1 MPPPDDSPDTPRDAD
16 GRRSFVPVPGVID
29 PDTLADLEA
38 ADEPAPSGEPV
49 KPEGGNA
56 PGEADGERARSIPEA
71 KAVTRRRAHD
81 LGLLVARYV
90 RRHLPKREPAA
101 RAPVPEPPR
110 LQGRLGQVLPVMRL
124 IPWVLGALF
133 ALSFVWDFPGMTV
146 ELFGRVLP
154 IEGLLRILAVSGLI
168 GFATNW
174 LAITMLFQPREKR
187 PIVPQGLIPAQRERV
202 IFRLAQAISQELI
215 NEEIIKQKIEE
226 SGAIRKYREQA
237 VGVLKSVVEDPAFRD
252 ELKALTTAYVESVLG
267 SEEMREKLGEVAM
280 QKIEEYAGH
289 GLGGLALKAYRSL
302 NERDFQRRIDRA
314 VREIPGALDPVLDR
328 LDVLLDRVPE
338 KVEARSEQ
346 IETFATKTVLG
357 FVERLDVYS
366 MIVENARGF
375 DEAQLEN
382 LLKKTSNEQ
391 LNYIKYLGGV
401 LGVVG
406 GFVIWEPVLALA
418 LLTALTLGLWG
429 LDEALFRLRSN

>member
-1 MPPPDDSPDTPRDAD
+1 MPPSDNFSDK
-16 GRRSFVPVPGVID
+16 RRQFVPVPGVID
-29 PDTLADLEA
+29 PDTLDDLDETDA
-38 ADEPAPSGEPV
+38 SGADEPAEP
-49 KPEGGNA
+49 ES
-56 PGEADGERARSIPEA
+56 DGDERVHSIPEA

-81 LGLLVARYV
+81 LGLLLARYV
-90 RRHLPKREPAA
+90 RRHLPKRPPAA
-101 RAPVPEPPR
+101 PATAPEPPR
-110 LQGRLGQVLPVMRL
+110 LKGRLGQILPVMRL
-124 IPWVLGALF
+124 IPWVLGVLF
-133 ALSFVWDFPGMTV
+133 AVSFAWDFPGASV

-154 IEGLLRILAVSGLI
+154 VEGLLRILAVSGLI

-237 VGVLKSVVEDPAFRD
+237 VGVLKAVVEDPDFRD
-252 ELKALTTAYVESVLG
+252 ELKGLTAAYVESVLG
-267 SEEMREKLGEVAM
+267 SEEMRTQLTQIAM
-280 QKIEEYAGH
+280 EKIEDYAGQ
-289 GLGGLALKAYRSL
+289 GLRGLALKAYRAV
-302 NERDFQRRIDRA
+302 NEDAFQRSIERA
-314 VREIPGALDPVLDR
+314 VREIPAALDPVLDR
-328 LDVLLDRVPE
+328 LDVALDKVPE

-346 IETFATKTVLG
+346 IEMLATKTVLG

-366 MIVENARGF
+366 MIIENARGF

-391 LNYIKYLGGV
+391 LNYIKYLGGI

-418 LLTALTLGLWG
+418 VLVAFSLGLWG
-429 LDEALFRLRSN
+429 LDEALFRLRNKPA

>member
-1 MPPPDDSPDTPRDAD
+1 MPPSDDSSDK
-16 GRRSFVPVPGVID
+16 RRQFVPVPGVID
-29 PDTLADLEA
+29 PDTLDDLDETDASGAEQPTEPEPA
-38 ADEPAPSGEPV
+38 ADERV
-49 KPEGGNA
+49 H
-56 PGEADGERARSIPEA
+56 SIPEA

-90 RRHLPKREPAA
+90 RRHLPA
-101 RAPVPEPPR
+101 RPPTTAAPVPEPPR
-110 LQGRLGQVLPVMRL
+110 LKGRLGQILPVMRL
-124 IPWVLGALF
+124 IPWVLGVLF
-133 ALSFVWDFPGMTV
+133 AVSFAWDFPGATV

-154 IEGLLRILAVSGLI
+154 VEGLLRILAVSGLI

-237 VGVLKSVVEDPAFRD
+237 VGVLKSVVEDPEFRD
-252 ELKALTTAYVESVLG
+252 ELKDLTAVYVESVLG
-267 SEEMREKLGEVAM
+267 SEEMRAQLTQIAM
-280 QKIEEYAGH
+280 EKIEDYAGQ
-289 GLGGLALKAYRSL
+289 GFRGLALKAYRAV
-302 NERDFQRRIDRA
+302 NEDAFQRSIERA

-328 LDVLLDRVPE
+328 IDVALDKVPE

-346 IETFATKTVLG
+346 IETLATKTVLG

-366 MIVENARGF
+366 MIIENARGF

-391 LNYIKYLGGV
+391 LNYIKYLGGI

-418 LLTALTLGLWG
+418 VLVAFGLGLWG
-429 LDEALFRLRSN
+429 LDEALFRLRRTA

>member
-1 MPPPDDSPDTPRDAD
+1 
-16 GRRSFVPVPGVID
+16 
-29 PDTLADLEA
+29 
-38 ADEPAPSGEPV
+38 
-49 KPEGGNA
+49 
-56 PGEADGERARSIPEA
+56 
-71 KAVTRRRAHD
+71 
-81 LGLLVARYV
+81 
-90 RRHLPKREPAA
+90 
-101 RAPVPEPPR
+101 
-110 LQGRLGQVLPVMRL
+110 
-124 IPWVLGALF
+124 VLGVLF
-133 ALSFVWDFPGMTV
+133 AVSFAWDFPGATV

-154 IEGLLRILAVSGLI
+154 VEGLLRILAVSGLI

-237 VGVLKSVVEDPAFRD
+237 VGVLKSVVEDPEFRD
-252 ELKALTTAYVESVLG
+252 ELKDLTAVYVESVLG
-267 SEEMREKLGEVAM
+267 SEEMRAQLTQIAM
-280 QKIEEYAGH
+280 EKIEDYAGQ
-289 GLGGLALKAYRSL
+289 GFRGLALKAYRAV
-302 NERDFQRRIDRA
+302 NEDAFQRSIERA

-328 LDVLLDRVPE
+328 IDVALDKVPE

-346 IETFATKTVLG
+346 IETLATKTVLG

-366 MIVENARGF
+366 MIIENARGF

-391 LNYIKYLGGV
+391 LNYIKYLGGI

-418 LLTALTLGLWG
+418 VLVAFGLGLWG
-429 LDEALFRLRSN
+429 LDEALFRLRRTA

>member
-1 MPPPDDSPDTPRDAD
+1 MTPPDKPSDSKRP
-16 GRRSFVPVPGVID
+16 FVPVPGVLD
-29 PDTLADLEA
+29 PDTLDEGVDTAEPEA
-38 ADEPAPSGEPV
+38 EPEL
-49 KPEGGNA
+49 PE
-56 PGEADGERARSIPEA
+56 DGERARSIPEA
-71 KAVTRRRAHD
+71 RAVTRRRAHD

-90 RRHLPKREPAA
+90 RRHLPPRPPAA
-101 RAPVPEPPR
+101 PPRVPEPPR
-110 LQGRLGQVLPVMRL
+110 LQGRLGQILPVMRL
-124 IPWVLGALF
+124 IPWVLGGLF
-133 ALSFVWDFPGMTV
+133 ALSFAWDFPGRTV
-146 ELFGRVLP
+146 ELFGRVLAV
-154 IEGLLRILAVSGLI
+154 EGLLRILAVSGLI

-174 LAITMLFQPREKR
+174 LAITMLFQPRDKR

-215 NEEIIKQKIEE
+215 NEDLIKQKIEE

-237 VGVLKSVVEDPAFRD
+237 VGVLKSVVEDEGFRA
-252 ELKALTTAYVESVLG
+252 ELKGLTAAYVESVLG
-267 SEEMREKLGEVAM
+267 SETMRAELTEIAM
-280 QKIEEYAGH
+280 RKIEDYAGQ
-289 GLGGLALKAYRSL
+289 GFRGLALKAYRAV
-302 NERDFQRRIDRA
+302 NEDAFQRSIERA

-328 LDVLLDRVPE
+328 LDVALDRVPE
-338 KVEARSEQ
+338 KVEERSEQ
-346 IETFATKTVLG
+346 IEALATKTVLG

-391 LNYIKYLGGV
+391 LNYIKYLGGI

-418 LLTALTLGLWG
+418 VLAAFSLGLWG
-429 LDEALFRLRSN
+429 LDEALYRIKR

>member
-1 MPPPDDSPDTPRDAD
+1 MSDDSPDKRRAAD
-16 GRRSFVPVPGVID
+16 GRRQFVPVPGVID
-29 PDTLADLEA
+29 PDTLDDLDA
-38 ADEPAPSGEPV
+38 NAEPEDDAP
-49 KPEGGNA
+49 A
-56 PGEADGERARSIPEA
+56 ADGEHVHSIPEA

-90 RRHLPKREPAA
+90 RRYLPKREPAA
-101 RAPVPEPPR
+101 SPVAPEPPK
-110 LQGRLGQVLPVMRL
+110 LKGRLGAILPVMQL

-133 ALSFVWDFPGMTV
+133 AVSFVWDFPGAAV

-154 IEGLLRILAVSGLI
+154 VEGLLRILAVSGLI

-237 VGVLKSVVEDPAFRD
+237 VSVLKSVVEDPGFRN
-252 ELKALTTAYVESVLG
+252 ELKELTAAYVESVLG
-267 SEEMREKLGEVAM
+267 SEEMRTQLTQIAM
-280 QKIEEYAGH
+280 EKIEDYAGQ
-289 GLGGLALKAYRSL
+289 GFRGLALKAYRAV
-302 NERDFQRRIDRA
+302 NEDAFQRSIERA
-314 VREIPGALDPVLDR
+314 VRELPGALDP
-328 LDVLLDRVPE
+328 LLDRIDVALDKVPE

-391 LNYIKYLGGV
+391 LNYIKYLGGI

-406 GFVIWEPVLALA
+406 GFVIWEPILALA
-418 LLTALTLGLWG
+418 VLVALSLGLWAA
-429 LDEALFRLRSN
+429 DEALFRLARSK

>member
-1 MPPPDDSPDTPRDAD
+1 MSPSDDPNSRGD
-16 GRRSFVPVPGVID
+16 GRRAFVPVPGVLD
-29 PDTLADLEA
+29 PDTLDDLDETDA
-38 ADEPAPSGEPV
+38 SGADEPA
-49 KPEGGNA
+49 
-56 PGEADGERARSIPEA
+56 EADTPPDERVHSIPEA
-71 KAVTRRRAHD
+71 KAVTRQRAHD
-81 LGLLVARYV
+81 LGLLIARYV
-90 RRHLPKREPAA
+90 RRHLPKRPPAA
-101 RAPVPEPPR
+101 PASVPEPPR
-110 LQGRLGQVLPVMRL
+110 LKGRLGQILPVMRL
-124 IPWVLGALF
+124 IPWGLGALF
-133 ALSFVWDFPGMTV
+133 LVSFAWDFPGATV
-146 ELFGRVLP
+146 ELFGRELAA
-154 IEGLLRILAVSGLI
+154 EGLLRILAVSGLI

-237 VGVLKSVVEDPAFRD
+237 VGVLKSVVEDPDFRD
-252 ELKALTTAYVESVLG
+252 ELKDLTADYVERVLG
-267 SEEMREKLGEVAM
+267 SDEMRAQLTQIAM
-280 QKIEEYAGH
+280 EKIEDYAGQ
-289 GLGGLALKAYRSL
+289 GLRGLALKAYRAV
-302 NERDFQRRIDRA
+302 NEDAFQRSIERA
-314 VREIPGALDPVLDR
+314 VREIPAALDPVLDR
-328 LDVLLDRVPE
+328 IDVALDKVPE

-346 IETFATKTVLG
+346 IEMLATKTVLG

-391 LNYIKYLGGV
+391 LNYIKYLGGI
-401 LGVVG
+401 LGVIG

-418 LLTALTLGLWG
+418 VLAALSLGLWG
-429 LDEALFRLRSN
+429 LDEALFRLRNEPA

>member
-1 MPPPDDSPDTPRDAD
+1 MPPSDDSSDK
-16 GRRSFVPVPGVID
+16 RRQFVPVPGVID
-29 PDTLADLEA
+29 PDTLDDLDETDASGAEQPTEPEPA
-38 ADEPAPSGEPV
+38 ADERV
-49 KPEGGNA
+49 H
-56 PGEADGERARSIPEA
+56 SIPEA
-71 KAVTRRRAHD
+71 KAVTRKRAHD

-90 RRHLPKREPAA
+90 RRHLPA
-101 RAPVPEPPR
+101 RPPTTAAPVPEPPR
-110 LQGRLGQVLPVMRL
+110 LKGRLGQILPVMRL
-124 IPWVLGALF
+124 IPWVLGVLF
-133 ALSFVWDFPGMTV
+133 AVSFAWDFPGATV

-154 IEGLLRILAVSGLI
+154 VEGLLRILAVSGLI

-237 VGVLKSVVEDPAFRD
+237 VGVLKSVVEDPEFRD
-252 ELKALTTAYVESVLG
+252 ELKDLTAVYVESVLG
-267 SEEMREKLGEVAM
+267 SEEMRAQLTQIAM
-280 QKIEEYAGH
+280 EKIEDYAGQ
-289 GLGGLALKAYRSL
+289 GFRGLALKAYRAV
-302 NERDFQRRIDRA
+302 NEDAFQRSIERA

-328 LDVLLDRVPE
+328 IDVALDKVPE

-346 IETFATKTVLG
+346 IETLATKTVLG

-366 MIVENARGF
+366 MIIENARGF

-391 LNYIKYLGGV
+391 LNYIKYLGGI

-418 LLTALTLGLWG
+418 VLVAFGLGLWG
-429 LDEALFRLRSN
+429 LDEALFRLRRTA